1 MLYVS
6 LFLLYKLYV
15 SLFFGGG
22 GHVEGECIQ
31 DLFWN
36 EKKGVFGWKSHVAFS
51 EDASL
56 TCLKPWFSGAFS
68 CWKSTPWEVQ
78 FYHFTSETTP
88 GLVYQC
94 LGAPDGRF
102 WMFGGC
108 MACLPFFGKEGLCS
122 FHQQVSS
129 FKSRSKV

>member
-1 MLYVS
+1 ML
-6 LFLLYKLYV
+6 
-15 SLFFGGG
+15 
-22 GHVEGECIQ
+22 HE
-31 DLFWN
+31 
-36 EKKGVFGWKSHVAFS
+36 
-51 EDASL
+51 EDSSL

-108 MACLPFFGKEGLCS
+108 MACLFWGRKGYAVSTSKF
-122 FHQQVSS
+122 QVSS
-129 FKSRSKV
+129 CTVKSKT